1 MVLIAMNTTDPT
13 TLWLC
18 PGLACDAAL
27 WADQLPALAAWG
39 QRQSPPWAVRVNASH
54 TEHGRIEDMAAAL
67 LAAAPGPVVLVGAS
81 MGGMVALNAWAQAPE
96 RVRGIALLGSDPGPE
111 SDHMRALRE
120 AAIEVFFQ
128 EGGVE
133 DIVRNNVALAFH
145 PDQAAQPALVQRYL
159 QMVLGAGTAQLVRQN
174 RAVMARPDM
183 HPRLSR
189 IHCPVL
195 VMTGDSDQLV
205 APALAH
211 ETAAALGERARL
223 VVLPRCGHMLTMEKP
238 AAVTTALLDWL
249 DALK

>member
-1 MVLIAMNTTDPT
+1 MNPT
-13 TLWLC
+13 TLILC
-18 PGLACDAAL
+18 PGLACDPTL
-27 WADQLPALAAWG
+27 WADQLPTLNDWA
-39 QRQSPPWAVRVNASH
+39 QRQSPPWQVRVNDSH
-54 TEHGRIEDMAAAL
+54 TQHGRIEDMAAAL
-67 LAAAPGPVVLVGAS
+67 LASAPGPVVLVGAS
-81 MGGMVALNAWAQAPE
+81 MGGMVALNAWAQAPN

-111 SDHMRALRE
+111 SDTMRALRE

-183 HPRLSR
+183 RPHLSR
-189 IHCPVL
+189 ITCPVL

-205 APALAH
+205 APTISRD
-211 ETAAALGERARL
+211 TAAAIGQRAQW
-223 VVLPRCGHMLTMEKP
+223 VQVARCGHMLTMEKP
-238 AAVTTALLDWL
+238 GVVNSALLQWL
-249 DALK
+249 DSLQG